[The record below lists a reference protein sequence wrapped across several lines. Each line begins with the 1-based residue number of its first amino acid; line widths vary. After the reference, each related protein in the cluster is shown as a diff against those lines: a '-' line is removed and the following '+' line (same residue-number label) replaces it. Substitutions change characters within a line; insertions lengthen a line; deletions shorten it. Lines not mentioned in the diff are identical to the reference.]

1 MRLEALQGDWAL
13 SAVSG
18 MLAAWLAATLIP
30 FPEQREP
37 QPPTF
42 RVTLASKA
50 PEPAVAPPPAPSA
63 PAVQSETAEPV
74 QPVPPAPS
82 LPPPEEPTEPSALP
96 APAIPAP
103 PAVEGPGAPPAPDD
117 DAPLPPPGVK
127 PGGSTLVLAAKVDH
141 QGVIRDLKILVPSGD
156 AISNLT
162 YGLALQSRPLKL
174 NPPVPEGQ
182 TRWIEVRVDF
192 ATNDSVLP

>member
-1 MRLEALQGDWAL
+1 M
-13 SAVSG
+13 
-18 MLAAWLAATLIP
+18 
-30 FPEQREP
+30 
-37 QPPTF
+37 
-42 RVTLASKA
+42 ASKT
-50 PEPAVAPPPAPSA
+50 PEPAAEPAPAPPA
-63 PAVQSETAEPV
+63 PAVQAETAEPIR
-74 QPVPPAPS
+74 PAAGVPPAPPAEKPAD
-82 LPPPEEPTEPSALP
+82 LPPAQPQPES
-96 APAIPAP
+96 P
-103 PAVEGPGAPPAPDD
+103 PAAEGPGAPPAPDD

-141 QGVIRDLKILVPSGD
+141 QGIIRDLKILVPSGD

>member
-1 MRLEALQGDWAL
+1 MRLNVLRGDDAL
-13 SAVSG
+13 SAVTG
-18 MLAAWLAATLIP
+18 ALAAWLIVTAIP
-30 FPEQREP
+30 FPERREP
-37 QPPTF
+37 QPPAF

-50 PEPAVAPPPAPSA
+50 PERAAEPAPAPPA
-63 PAVQSETAEPV
+63 PAVQSKAAEPV
-74 QPVPPAPS
+74 RPAPQGPPALPS
-82 LPPPEEPTEPSALP
+82 EKPADPPPAQPQPDS
-96 APAIPAP
+96 P
-103 PAVEGPGAPPAPDD
+103 PAAEGPGAPPTPDD
-117 DAPLPPPGVK
+117 DAPLPPPGVR

-141 QGVIRDLKILVPSGD
+141 QGIIRDLKILVPSGD

-174 NPPVPEGQ
+174 NPPVPDGQ